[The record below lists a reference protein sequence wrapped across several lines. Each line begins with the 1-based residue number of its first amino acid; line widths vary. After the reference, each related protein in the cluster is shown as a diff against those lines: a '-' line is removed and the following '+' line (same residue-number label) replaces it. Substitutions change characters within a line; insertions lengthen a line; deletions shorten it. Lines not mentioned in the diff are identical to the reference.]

1 MAEEQPLREQR
12 DEEAKSRIMY
22 ATYNERIATRASSA
36 RCPVNVTRSNCSSD
50 SVVSVATCA
59 R

>member
-12 DEEAKSRIMY
+12 DKEAKSRIMY
-22 ATYNERIATRASSA
+22 ATYNERV
-36 RCPVNVTRSNCSSD
+36 VNVTRSNCSSD
-50 SVVSVATCA
+50 SVASVATCA